1 MGPWRCR
8 LKDLFEFA
16 QGLRAGESWVAYP
29 DVAAGRNVKHP
40 ERDFQ
45 DPTSLDVSQAAVR
58 HRPAPSYE
66 TGMHPHF
73 PTVPWVP
80 GVADSTGLPNM
91 GVVLLSCTTRNAI
104 TRAKATS
111 YCFLRKTDRG
121 KPGGRRFY
129 AGNASAVC

>member
-1 MGPWRCR
+1 MLCFWRKVGLGPWLCG
-8 LKDLFEFA
+8 LKSLFEFA
-16 QGLRAGESWVAYP
+16 QGLRAGEYWVAYP
-29 DVAAGRNVKHP
+29 GVAAGRNVKHP

-45 DPTSLDVSQAAVR
+45 NPTSLVSQAAVR

-91 GVVLLSCTTRNAI
+91 GVVLLSSIMASETT
-104 TRAKATS
+104 KVSATS
-111 YCFLRKTDRG
+111 
-121 KPGGRRFY
+121 
-129 AGNASAVC
+129 